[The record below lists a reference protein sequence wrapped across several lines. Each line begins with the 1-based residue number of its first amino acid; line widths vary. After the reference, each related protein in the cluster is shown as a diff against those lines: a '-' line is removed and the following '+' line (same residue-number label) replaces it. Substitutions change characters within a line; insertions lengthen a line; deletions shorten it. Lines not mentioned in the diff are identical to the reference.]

1 MEAATSP
8 WRPIGQFLVE
18 RHLITEAE
26 LEQAL
31 AEQEETGGRL
41 GEILVARGWIS
52 GPALAA
58 AVSEQLGI
66 ELETESGFGA
76 GLFDEIRR
84 RHAAVR
90 GLATTPEPEPAAGA
104 EKPQLHLVEPEEA
117 PASPADELAALR
129 ARVAELE
136 QELER
141 ERAARGEQS

>member
-18 RHLITEAE
+18 RRLITEEE

-31 AEQEETGGRL
+31 TEQEETGGRL

-52 GPALAA
+52 GPELAA

-90 GLATTPEPEPAAGA
+90 GLATTPEPERAARA
-104 EKPQLHLVEPEEA
+104 EKPQLHLVQPEV
-117 PASPADELAALR
+117 PTSPADELAALR

-136 QELER
+136 QELES